1 MRPIRHRRRATI
13 ACGCVVAIL
22 LSPIAADAGAPFR
35 TDDPEPVE
43 LQHYELYLF
52 SMGKV
57 AGNQTSGFLPAVEF
71 NYGLISEGQFHIETP
86 IAFNKAEGGPRFG
99 YGDTEIGFKYRF
111 LREDNKG
118 WLPQLGTFP
127 LLQLPTGDEAAGLGA
142 GHVRAFLPIWL
153 QKSFGDWRTYGGG
166 GFWINDSIATK
177 DQDYWFFGW
186 AVERKI
192 TDKLRLG
199 GEIFHQTADKIG
211 GRDSTGFNVG
221 VLYDLN
227 EHNHLLFSA
236 GRGIQNAS
244 ETNRFSW
251 YIAYQITG
259 P

>member
-1 MRPIRHRRRATI
+1 MLARAHRLMASGSEKLGLADHRLTGVRSSGRSNPVTT
-13 ACGCVVAIL
+13 
-22 LSPIAADAGAPFR
+22 SPSTR
-35 TDDPEPVE
+35 CSV
-43 LQHYELYLF
+43 
-52 SMGKV
+52 
-57 AGNQTSGFLPAVEF
+57 
-71 NYGLISEGQFHIETP
+71 
-86 IAFNKAEGGPRFG
+86 
-99 YGDTEIGFKYRF
+99 
-111 LREDNKG
+111 
-118 WLPQLGTFP
+118 
-127 LLQLPTGDEAAGLGA
+127 PTCPGGDEAAGLGA

-153 QKSFGDWRTYGGG
+153 QKTFGDWKTYGGG
-166 GFWINDSIATK
+166 GFWINDAIATK

-211 GRDSTGFNVG
+211 GRDSTGLNVG